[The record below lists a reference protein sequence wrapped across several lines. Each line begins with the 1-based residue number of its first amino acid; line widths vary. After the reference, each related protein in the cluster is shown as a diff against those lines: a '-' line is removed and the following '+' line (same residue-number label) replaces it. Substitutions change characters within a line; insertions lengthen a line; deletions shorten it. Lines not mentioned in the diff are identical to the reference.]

1 MKRYVLFWQYHV
13 TQIFSSALTI
23 PPSFTDSQV
32 TFSTKTRAM
41 PHDFGKENKPINDND
56 GFVPR
61 PVVRKSLAPRQK
73 PKSKQEELEDR
84 KGADL
89 DALCRIMTDLC
100 NAYAA
105 GGAKSE
111 MSEECQHP
119 ASVATYWIS
128 KWVDYSDKY
137 GIGK

>member
-1 MKRYVLFWQYHV
+1 MDTCPNSYQGNHYVTVIIYYVMKRYVLFWQYHV

-41 PHDFGKENKPINDND
+41 PHDSGKENKPINDND

-73 PKSKQEELEDR
+73 PKSKQEELEDK

-89 DALCRIMTDLC
+89 DAM
-100 NAYAA
+100 
-105 GGAKSE
+105 
-111 MSEECQHP
+111 
-119 ASVATYWIS
+119 
-128 KWVDYSDKY
+128 
-137 GIGK
+137 